1 MSGCGTRQ
9 LFRCWTEHS
18 ENGWRLPARERGFS
32 RKTELRPA
40 QRRAA
45 ADGRLKSSAGW
56 CVGYG
61 CVLGLGAARPIEP
74 VIEANDDRVEIGAN
88 ADRRNG
94 VEIVILAPEVI
105 EIILDL
111 AGEIFH

>member
-1 MSGCGTRQ
+1 MSDV
-9 LFRCWTEHS
+9 E
-18 ENGWRLPARERGFS
+18 PANCSGAEPNIVRTAGVCQRERGVS

-61 CVLGLGAARPIEP
+61 CVLGLGAARPTEP